1 MLIPRQPFTEL
12 SQGWFIFTFIL
23 VLCTLKSTVA
33 FFLLFLFLDLA
44 FLMLGLAYLIPSG
57 GADPNLGLVKA
68 GGLFGFLAAFAA
80 WYNALAGIADNSNSF
95 FIIPVA
101 HFPWSA
107 TGRAR
112 RGKTDREVA

>member
-1 MLIPRQPFTEL
+1 M
-12 SQGWFIFTFIL
+12 

-44 FLMLGLAYLIPSG
+44 FLMLALGYLIPG
-57 GADPNLGLVKA
+57 GAADPQPGLIKA

-80 WYNALAGIADNSNSF
+80 WYNALAGIADDSNSF

-101 HFPWSA
+101 HFPWSP

-112 RGKTDREVA
+112 RGKTDREMA